1 MSGIPAQ
8 GNTAQGGTGLG
19 GTGLGGTRRDD
30 TGPVPGLVRSGGDT
44 IVVDRAWPSVR
55 VEADGGRVIR
65 IEGRDRDGRLRAGRL
80 IVSGPMNAPR
90 HEVLLSAFG
99 QDRKLPALGAVAADG
114 TLVVH
119 RLGRRAVVRQ
129 EDRFV
134 KVLRPASSDGIV
146 HRSRLGA
153 EIAAAAGFMAPD
165 VLSAEEGRIDLAVV
179 PGLDL
184 HSAGESMDLTSWASA
199 WGAWADAWPR
209 LARAGVDRAS
219 LPAHTAEDEL
229 AGLVTWLD
237 HTHAFTALPGLQREL
252 VLRCRALA
260 EELVSTTP
268 DPAVVSHRDL
278 HDKQLLWDG
287 SRIGLL
293 DLDTLAMAEPACD
306 LANLAVHAELRTHQG
321 LWTRHHRDVVL
332 EHVDRAAAELEVSP
346 RRLRAYAEATRLRL
360 TMLYAF
366 RPRWA
371 PLMPEWLHERSLTAI
386 SSESPAHAAT
396 VDESVRHPSD
406 HHPLGRKSPR

>member
-1 MSGIPAQ
+1 MSRAGR
-8 GNTAQGGTGLG
+8 GG
-19 GTGLGGTRRDD
+19 
-30 TGPVPGLVRSGGDT
+30 TGPVPSLVRCGDDT
-44 IVVDRAWPSVR
+44 VVVERAWPSVR
-55 VEADGGRVIR
+55 VEGDGGRVIR
-65 IEGRDRDGRLRAGRL
+65 IEGRDRDARLRAGRL
-80 IVSGPMNAPR
+80 IVSGPPNAPR

-99 QDRKLPALGAVAADG
+99 QDRKLPALREAAPEG

-134 KVLRPASSDGIV
+134 KVLRPASAAGV
-146 HRSRLGA
+146 GHRCRLGA
-153 EIAAAAGFMAPD
+153 EIAAAAGFVAPD
-165 VLSAEEGRIDLAVV
+165 VLSREEGRIDLAVV

-184 HSAGESMDLTSWASA
+184 HSAGESIDLLSWATA

-209 LARAGVDRAS
+209 LARAGADRAT

-237 HTHAFTALPGLQREL
+237 HTHACAALPTLQREL

-260 EELVSTTP
+260 DELGSTTP

-287 SRIGLL
+287 NRIGLL
-293 DLDTLAMAEPACD
+293 DLDTLALAEPACD
-306 LANLAVHAELRTHQG
+306 LANLAVHARLRTHQG
-321 LWTRHHRDVVL
+321 LWSPNHRDVVL
-332 EHVDRAAAELEVSP
+332 EHVDRVAGELEVSS
-346 RRLRAYAEATRLRL
+346 RRLQAYAEATRLRL

-371 PLMPEWLHERSLTAI
+371 PLMSEWLHERSLTAI
-386 SSESPAHAAT
+386 SSESTARAAT

-406 HHPLGRKSPR
+406 HPLGRKSPR